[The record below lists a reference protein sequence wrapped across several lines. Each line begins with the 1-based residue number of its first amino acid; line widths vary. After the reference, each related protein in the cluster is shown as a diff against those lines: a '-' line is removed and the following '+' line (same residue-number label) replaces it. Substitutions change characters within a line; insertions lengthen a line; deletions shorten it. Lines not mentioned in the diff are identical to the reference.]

1 MSQAAR
7 LGDPIGHSPT
17 MSWLVTGAL
26 VAGAIAGT
34 AVAIVGTGGLA
45 AVAIMGGALAGGAG
59 IGEALSTMSFA
70 PKEVCGTIVGL
81 CSANVFTNGRPA
93 ARAHV
98 DMTFCAKHPQVPLP
112 IATGSASVFING
124 LPAARVD
131 DTIACGAVITDGSGN
146 VFIGGATAKTDVIS
160 PENLVPPAVHTAMM
174 VVGVASA
181 VILAGPV
188 VAVVGLGLGMGGGML
203 GGFVGGKVFGEGSD
217 GQKWSAL
224 GGSVIGGMLGG
235 KIGTGIVNRA
245 IPTPIT
251 PGMGFIKGGLP
262 GMQAAEGAAAEA
274 AAHAKA
280 ASAQAAAEAFTKP
293 LPVVKAPAKVQRS
306 VFEMRTA
313 EAETAADNVA
323 MMMEHLKISPDKSQV
338 IQVLTHEDG
347 TVSVGISGG
356 VNVAKTQGRIDL
368 LQDGLNKKF
377 GEGKYNLGKTTL
389 DEKNGIVREE
399 FGNAPGV
406 CAEPKAAAVAAS
418 NPSKITGGT
427 TRWRGKGDNPYPE
440 NTSNSGASP
449 TVRMAPCP
457 TCANPANHMKY
468 HNTAVAGKDI
478 VIKN

>member
-1 MSQAAR
+1 MPQAAR

-34 AVAIVGTGGLA
+34 AIAIVGTGGLA

-70 PKEVCGTIVGL
+70 PKEVCGTIVGV
-81 CSANVFTNGRPA
+81 CSSNVFTNGRPA

-131 DTIACGAVITDGSGN
+131 DTIACSAVITDGSGN
-146 VFIGGATAKTDVIS
+146 VFIGGATVKTDVIS
-160 PENLVPPAVHTAMM
+160 PEELVPPAVHTAML

-203 GGFVGGKVFGEGSD
+203 GGFVGGKVFGEGTD

-235 KIGTGIVNRA
+235 KIGTGIVNKA
-245 IPTPIT
+245 IPSPIT

-262 GMQAAEGAAAEA
+262 GMRAAQSVFDMRTPEAEA
-274 AAHAKA
+274 IAIEVANVMDEVQFGKGSSKA
-280 ASAQAAAEAFTKP
+280 
-293 LPVVKAPAKVQRS
+293 L
-306 VFEMRTA
+306 
-313 EAETAADNVA
+313 
-323 MMMEHLKISPDKSQV
+323 
-338 IQVLTHEDG
+338 QVLTHEDG
-347 TVSVGISGG
+347 TVSVGVSGNLKAG
-356 VNVAKTQGRIDL
+356 DLTGKITRLQKTLD
-368 LQDGLNKKF
+368 DKY
-377 GEGKYNLGKTTL
+377 GEGIYKVGKTTL
-389 DEKNGIVREE
+389 DENHNVTQARNEAGDLIS
-399 FGNAPGV
+399 NSPGM
-406 CAEPKAAAVAAS
+406 CAEPKAAAVAAD
-418 NPSKITGGT
+418 NPSPITGSAT
-427 TRWRGKGDNPYPE
+427 IWRGKGPNPHPYT
-440 NTSNSGASP
+440 NKTGKIV
-449 TVRMAPCP
+449 TDRQMDPCP
-457 TCANPANHMKY
+457 TCSVQANRQIYHSTAISAANVEGSK
-468 HNTAVAGKDI
+468 
-478 VIKN
+478 

>member
-1 MSQAAR
+1 MPQAAR

-70 PKEVCGTIVGL
+70 PKEVCGTIVGV
-81 CSANVFTNGRPA
+81 CSSNVFTNGRPA

-131 DTIACGAVITDGSGN
+131 DTIACSAVITDGSGN
-146 VFIGGATAKTDVIS
+146 VFIGGATVKTDVIS
-160 PENLVPPAVHTAMM
+160 PENLVPPAVHTAML

-217 GQKWSAL
+217 GQKWSAF

-235 KIGTGIVNRA
+235 KIGTGIVNKA
-245 IPTPIT
+245 IPSPIT

-262 GMQAAEGAAAEA
+262 GMQAAEAAGSEA
-274 AAHAKA
+274 AA
-280 ASAQAAAEAFTKP
+280 SAFKKP
-293 LPVVKAPAKVQRS
+293 LVPVKAPA
-306 VFEMRTA
+306 
-313 EAETAADNVA
+313 
-323 MMMEHLKISPDKSQV
+323 
-338 IQVLTHEDG
+338 
-347 TVSVGISGG
+347 
-356 VNVAKTQGRIDL
+356 
-368 LQDGLNKKF
+368 
-377 GEGKYNLGKTTL
+377 
-389 DEKNGIVREE
+389 
-399 FGNAPGV
+399 
-406 CAEPKAAAVAAS
+406 
-418 NPSKITGGT
+418 
-427 TRWRGKGDNPYPE
+427 
-440 NTSNSGASP
+440 
-449 TVRMAPCP
+449 
-457 TCANPANHMKY
+457 
-468 HNTAVAGKDI
+468 
-478 VIKN
+478 